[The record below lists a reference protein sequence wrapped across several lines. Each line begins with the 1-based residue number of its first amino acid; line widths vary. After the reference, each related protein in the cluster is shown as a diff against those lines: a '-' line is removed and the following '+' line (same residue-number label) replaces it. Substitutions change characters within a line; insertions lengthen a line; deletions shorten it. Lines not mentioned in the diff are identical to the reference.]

1 MPSSFCFGEEWLL
14 FTHHLSPSL
23 AELINSFSYHASL
36 PTLPLKLE
44 TEYREGPSLKPH
56 LTTITLR
63 RYLSSLSTHCTE
75 ETPQLTLQASHT
87 RSLLSSFLLPSTSA
101 GSLHDQLAMVL
112 SSFPLPCTSAGSLHD
127 HLAVE
132 HITLTAALKSLI
144 HPFAFSFKYPQITGL
159 PHGLG
164 RRRLV
169 VVILSPASVVD
180 KPGDPTLRVVSYGN
194 RLSVVKI
201 AWSSGSAID
210 GPDSRIGSMALRYD
224 LMSMECPCRYAGDR
238 GLGQY
243 NLALAAVE
251 LVSSGYGR
259 LGLPSLGRSY
269 VLEYFLF
276 LLDLGRILLA
286 QAGYLINGR
295 FPFILR
301 HEKSLGLE
309 DGRRSQTRGQGP
321 GTHGQRPGPGGRDPG
336 LRGGNLDPRGRDL
349 EDGSW
354 RNNMTLFIGLYKLHR
369 IIMLPCRS
377 FSDAL
382 ALGAGVGRK
391 FDGEAGNIDIK
402 GNASDHTPGACA
414 ASVAILSLSS
424 GRTIWF
430 HESCG
435 VVNGSVPRNPEREN
449 LGEAK
454 DQEDEEVE

>member
-1 MPSSFCFGEEWLL
+1 MILN
-14 FTHHLSPSL
+14 
-23 AELINSFSYHASL
+23 EL
-36 PTLPLKLE
+36 
-44 TEYREGPSLKPH
+44 
-56 LTTITLR
+56 
-63 RYLSSLSTHCTE
+63 
-75 ETPQLTLQASHT
+75 Q
-87 RSLLSSFLLPSTSA
+87 
-101 GSLHDQLAMVL
+101 DQ
-112 SSFPLPCTSAGSLHD
+112 
-127 HLAVE
+127 E

-301 HEKSLGLE
+301 QEKSLGLE